1 LLGFVA
7 HRLHSPTMPDDEG
20 AMKANDIM
28 TKDPS
33 VVTPETTAQE
43 AARLMQSEDVGILPV
58 VDAQGSRRLVGVIT
72 DRDIALRVVAEGRSS
87 AQVRDAMSPNVLTAR
102 TDDDVKEV
110 MAKMAREQVRRIPI
124 VDDSGMIVG
133 IVAQADI
140 VLEAED
146 GEAQRTIEQISEPGR

>member
-1 LLGFVA
+1 MLVA
-7 HRLHSPTMPDDEG
+7 MRLDCSASTMPDDEG
-20 AMKANDIM
+20 AMNANDIM

-33 VVTPETTAQE
+33 VVTPETTAQD

-58 VDAQGSRRLVGVIT
+58 VESKDNRRLVGVIT
-72 DRDIALRVVAEGRSS
+72 DRDIALRVVADGRSN

-102 TDDDVKEV
+102 TDEDVKEV

-124 VDDSGMIVG
+124 VDDGGMIVG

-140 VLEAED
+140 VLETD
-146 GEAQRTIEQISEPGR
+146 GGDAQRTIEQISEPGR